1 MRRPYIDVGIVLLK
15 RIKVDFEVVD
25 LKDFSLDR
33 QIELELTLDPGS
45 YIVLPRTTG
54 CTLRRPDGYKSED
67 KKSKLIQPYVPT

>member
-33 QIELELTLDPGS
+33 QIELELTLDPGN

-54 CTLRRPDGYKSED
+54 CTLRRPDG
-67 KKSKLIQPYVPT
+67 